1 MKAGTSAR
9 LVAITGGS
17 GAGKTWLADRLQH
30 LFGNQAG
37 RITQDSFYRDRSHL
51 PVEERGRCNFD
62 HPDALDWDCFRE
74 TLELVRAGRETRMPV
89 YDFATHSRGLGEQ
102 PVMPR
107 PIMIVDGLW
116 LLHRPEIRKLFSL
129 ALYIPCPEDER
140 LRRRLARDPV
150 ERGRT
155 ADSVQAQFRE
165 TVAPMHR
172 LFVEPQARFANLVVP
187 SPLRA
192 VGRLQSALWRL
203 LPGAG
208 ARPIWSRELFHSEV
222 RTLLL
227 PAA

>member
-1 MKAGTSAR
+1 MKATNPR

-17 GAGKTWLADRLQH
+17 GAGKTWLADKLQH

-51 PVEERGRCNFD
+51 PAEERGRCNFD
-62 HPDALDWDCFRE
+62 HPEALDWDCFRE
-74 TLELVRAGRETRMPV
+74 TLEAVRAGRETRMPV
-89 YDFATHSRGLGEQ
+89 YDFATHTRGLGEQ
-102 PVMPR
+102 AVAPR

-116 LLHRPEIRKLFSL
+116 LLHHPEVRRLFSL
-129 ALYIPCPEDER
+129 SLYVPCPEDER
-140 LRRRLARDPV
+140 LRRRVARDTL

-155 ADSVQAQFRE
+155 EDSVREQFRD

-172 LFVEPQARFANLVVP
+172 RFVEPQARHAHLVVP
-187 SPLRA
+187 SPLRTI
-192 VGRLQSALWRL
+192 GRLQAALWRL
-203 LPGAG
+203 LPGTG
-208 ARPIWSRELFHSEV
+208 ARPVWSRELFHSEV